1 MTFKPL
7 SVGIVGGGIAGL
19 YAALLLQR
27 AGHVVHIFE
36 GTDRIGGRIHTHYF
50 NDEDNQ
56 YFEAGAMRI
65 PHSPHHTIV
74 FDLIKHLQSSELP
87 SDMQVNLIPYNL
99 TSSGNFVYINRCT
112 PNLLNA
118 SSITP
123 RSINWTLSEGMKAQF
138 QDRSAKEL
146 MLEAVTPLLK
156 KLEGNFV
163 DGFNELCREFD
174 NYSFRFYL
182 SSVLGWPTDV
192 IDFLETVASQTNQFS
207 LSVTEIVM
215 EYVDFSTKEWS
226 TIAQGMSRLPLAMA
240 HLVGDKNIT
249 FDARVKGI
257 RNQEN
262 GKVTLSIAHRNA
274 TVEAT
279 FDKVIMAI
287 PPPALKMITNRPAW
301 SERKE
306 CAIRSMHFESLYK
319 MGLRFRTRFWER
331 VGQMTC
337 RGGQSTTDLPI
348 RWIVYPS
355 NGIDDDGPGVL
366 LVYSWMTDAD
376 AWLPLTPEQRR
387 DLALAN
393 LAEIYNGQ
401 IDTKDGS
408 VINVYD
414 LIMETSDAVWSA
426 RNSTGDAKFLPGQF
440 LSRFEAA
447 RRPEG
452 NIYFAGEH
460 LSRHHTWIAGALE
473 SAWETVSNIIGPTV
487 QLGPS
492 AIQSVG
498 VEQRNGIKRPV
509 PTKGPAD
516 TVTWDSAV
524 LASGHVVE
532 AGNPGIDFVLHLHRR
547 VFGLDHLENDP
558 SVRQGIEHARIQG
571 VKVRR
576 I

>member
-7 SVGIVGGGIAGL
+7 SVGIVGGGMAGL
-19 YAALLLQR
+19 YAAVLLQR

-36 GTDRIGGRIHTHYF
+36 GTDRIGGRIYTHYF

-65 PHSPHHTIV
+65 PHSPHHNIV
-74 FDLIKHLQSSELP
+74 FDLIKYLKSSELP
-87 SDMQVNLIPYNL
+87 SDMHVNLIPYNL
-99 TSSGNFVYINRCT
+99 TSSGNFVYINHCT
-112 PNLLNA
+112 PNRLDA
-118 SSITP
+118 SLITP

-163 DGFNELCREFD
+163 DGFNEICREFD

-192 IDFLETVASQTNQFS
+192 IDFLETVTSQTNQFF

-249 FDARVKGI
+249 FNARVTGI

-262 GKVTLSIAHRNA
+262 GKVKLSIAHCNA

-287 PPPALKMITNRPAW
+287 PPPALKMVTNRPAW

-331 VGQMTC
+331 VGPMTC

-348 RWIVYPS
+348 RWIIYPS

-473 SAWETVSNIIGPTV
+473 SAWETVSNIVGPIV

-492 AIQSVG
+492 AIQPVG

-516 TVTWDSAV
+516 MVTWDSAV

-547 VFGLDHLENDP
+547 VFGLDLENDP
-558 SVRQGIEHARIQG
+558 SARQGIEHARIQG